1 MQYCQSLD
9 LLCGQAV
16 CFLCL
21 CNIRGILCS
30 HHAYGNVEHICNT
43 VLETADYEGHD
54 REEDRPDLT
63 DDIRSCRCHQDR
75 NTYQN
80 VTQDTGGNSFQRRNA
95 YLADCHFDGIS
106 PQQSAGVVQISGK
119 VDQGINDQR
128 ADKARFLGKTA
139 VVIGGKMAMS
149 KAKEKLLEGVKDSD
163 VQILDFIWYGGDSTY
178 ENGNV
183 LMEQDVVR
191 QADMIFAVG
200 GGRACDTGKYLA
212 NELDKPLFCFPTVA
226 SNCAAVT
233 AISVIYHPDGS
244 FREYYYPKAADHTF
258 IESYSPV
265 D

>member
-21 CNIRGILCS
+21 CNIRRILSS
-30 HHAYGNVEHICNT
+30 HHACGNVEHICNT

-128 ADKARFLGKTA
+128 ADQVAEIYHDQIADTFEPGHLFAYHVHDDQA
-139 VVIGGKMAMS
+139 VAG
-149 KAKEKLLEGVKDSD
+149 EK
-163 VQILDFIWYGGDSTY
+163 FSTY
-178 ENGNV
+178 
-183 LMEQDVVR
+183 
-191 QADMIFAVG
+191 
-200 GGRACDTGKYLA
+200 K
-212 NELDKPLFCFPTVA
+212 
-226 SNCAAVT
+226 
-233 AISVIYHPDGS
+233 
-244 FREYYYPKAADHTF
+244 
-258 IESYSPV
+258 
-265 D
+265 